1 MVYFLTGI
9 VSYLCG
15 SIPFSFILPKL
26 KNIDIRTVGS
36 GNVGGTNALRAAGAR
51 IGLLCMILDAL
62 KVFIPVLIF
71 SILYHGDKNIEG
83 ITSISAVLGH
93 DFSIFLKFRGGKG
106 VASTTGVY
114 FALFPIS
121 GAIFLLIWFV
131 TTVITKYVSLA
142 SILALYVG
150 AVLAYL
156 RGPDTAALFIILAT
170 LSTLR
175 HSENIR
181 SLLKGTER
189 KTYIFRI
196 QGKGR
201 N

>member
-36 GNVGGTNALRAAGAR
+36 GNVGGT
-51 IGLLCMILDAL
+51 DAL

-150 AVLAYL
+150 AVFAYL

>member
-1 MVYFLTGI
+1 MVYFLAGI

-26 KNIDIRTVGS
+26 KNIDVRTVGS

-62 KVFIPVLIF
+62 KAFIPVLIF
-71 SILYHGDKNIEG
+71 SIFYHGDRNIEG
-83 ITSISAVLGH
+83 IASISAVLGH

-121 GAIFLLIWFV
+121 GAIFLATWFV

-142 SILALYVG
+142 SILALYLG
-150 AVLAYL
+150 AAFAYF
-156 RGPDTAALFIILAT
+156 RGPDTAVLFIILAT
-170 LSTLR
+170 LSVLR

-189 KTYIFRI
+189 KTYIFRM
-196 QGKGR
+196 QNKER

>member
-71 SILYHGDKNIEG
+71 STLYHGDKNIEG
-83 ITSISAVLGH
+83 IASISAVLGH

-121 GAIFLLIWFV
+121 GAVFLLTWFV
-131 TTVITKYVSLA
+131 TSVITKYVSLA

-150 AVLAYL
+150 AVFAYL
-156 RGPDTAALFIILAT
+156 RGPDTATLFIILAT

-175 HSENIR
+175 HSKNIR

>member
-26 KNIDIRTVGS
+26 KDIDIRTMGS

-62 KVFIPVLIF
+62 KAFIPVLVF

-83 ITSISAVLGH
+83 IASISAVLGH

-121 GAIFLLIWFV
+121 GAIFLLTWFV

-150 AVLAYL
+150 AVFAYL
-156 RGPDTAALFIILAT
+156 RGLDTATLFIILAT

-181 SLLKGTER
+181 SLLKGAER